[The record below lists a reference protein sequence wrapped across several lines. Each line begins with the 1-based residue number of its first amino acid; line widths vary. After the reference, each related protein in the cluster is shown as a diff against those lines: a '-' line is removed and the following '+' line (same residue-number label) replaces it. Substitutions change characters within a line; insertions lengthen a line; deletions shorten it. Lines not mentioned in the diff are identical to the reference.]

1 MQHRAWLSGPPTF
14 ATLLAL
20 ALVSAPSDG
29 AACATVTSLPGETLP
44 VVEDESAVVVWDSTS
59 HLEDFVR
66 TATFDASTE
75 RFAFV
80 VPTPTV
86 PTLSEV
92 DVAVIEEAARL
103 LTPRVRWETDY
114 DVQFSLLAGG
124 RTVKS
129 KVRGADVEL
138 AGLPAVVELSHEHVA
153 GMDATVVSSTDGTA
167 LATWL
172 DGHGFSMRPAL
183 ERWVTAYVARGYFF
197 TVFQYVRP
205 AEGVV
210 ITTRAVR
217 MRFATD
223 RAFFPYAEPD
233 DAPAEGSRPFRLT
246 VLADQPLRG
255 TVGARTIA
263 GDELLRRDL
272 TPTRLV
278 DDGFPS
284 DWLGH
289 YTLEGRAPA
298 RWATVLREDASVR
311 GGDDLFFEPDPG
323 AADDVPEEVRT
334 RVERVLIPL
343 DCITVLALV
352 AGSLYF
358 VVRRR
363 RGPEADAKA

>member
-1 MQHRAWLSGPPTF
+1 MQHRHWVSGPPTF
-14 ATLLAL
+14 AILLAL
-20 ALVSAPSDG
+20 ALVLSPSDG
-29 AACATVTSLPGETLP
+29 AACATVTTLPGETLP

-59 HLEDFVR
+59 HVEDFVR

-86 PTLSEV
+86 PTLSEA
-92 DVAVIEEAARL
+92 DVAVIEEASRV
-103 LTPRVRWETDY
+103 LTPRVRWETVRDWR
-114 DVQFSLLAGG
+114 FSFVASSF
-124 RTVKS
+124 RTVKA
-129 KVRGADVEL
+129 KVRGAGGVID
-138 AGLPAVVELSHEHVA
+138 GLPVTELSHEHVA
-153 GMDATVVSSTDGTA
+153 GMDATVVSSSDSTA

-172 DGHGFSMRPAL
+172 DAHGFSMRPAL
-183 ERWVTAYVARGYFF
+183 ERWVAAYVARGYFF

-205 AEGVV
+205 AEGAV

-233 DAPAEGSRPFRLT
+233 DAPETGARPFRLT
-246 VLADQPLRG
+246 VIADQPLRATIG
-255 TVGARTIA
+255 SRTIA
-263 GDELLRRDL
+263 GAALLHRDL
-272 TPTRLV
+272 EPTRLV
-278 DDGFPS
+278 DEGFPS

-289 YTLEGRAPA
+289 YTLEGRAPG

-334 RVERVLIPL
+334 RVEPIVIPL
-343 DCITVLALV
+343 DCIAVLALTF
-352 AGSLYF
+352 GSLYF
-358 VVRRR
+358 VLRGRRR
-363 RGPEADAKA
+363 PEADAKA